1 MYRLW
6 YGVYLLGYW
15 LQRGTDR
22 IARRICRVGIAIAA
36 FGIRRARNYPQWYA
50 DEQEG

>member
-6 YGVYLLGYW
+6 YCVYRVGYW
-15 LQRGTDR
+15 LELVTDR
-22 IARRICRVGIAIAA
+22 IARRIRRAGIAIAA
-36 FGIRRARNYPQWYA
+36 YGIRRARRYPQWYA